1 MKLELNILDKLN
13 LAGSER
19 LLRENVLLNDARAD
33 QSGLSLG
40 DLRLALRALEAKGQ
54 DIVVSDEAST
64 YRPEMEWLAGVLN
77 AEFSAH
83 GKWRVLDAGPRDDW
97 QRNIYRFFELFDLP
111 NVPAAAAL
119 MPSPCL

>member
-40 DLRLALRALEAKGQ
+40 DLRLALRALESKGQ
-54 DIVVSDEAST
+54 VIVVSDEDHTRIKITA
-64 YRPEMEWLAGVLN
+64 AGRARLL
-77 AEFSAH
+77 E
-83 GKWRVLDAGPRDDW
+83 
-97 QRNIYRFFELFDLP
+97 
-111 NVPAAAAL
+111 
-119 MPSPCL
+119 